1 MVPLD
6 PHDELRQARLR
17 RGWLRPELV
26 DKLQQWEDEHGSGK
40 PLPVDRNYIYRWETG
55 KRGVSE
61 FYAIR
66 LEAVLG
72 ISRDRLIDRRSR
84 HRNEIVRKTPS
95 AVSPGTV
102 SRAGDA
108 PADVVPSTP
117 DAAEDLRRDLASDE
131 GVNRRDL
138 LGRAVALS
146 GALALLPL
154 ESVDRLLVEIA
165 GECPE
170 VVVVRDALMRYA
182 SASASADPA
191 AESVAAVDIRTLE
204 VQVRAVW
211 RARQASQYRRL
222 CLSLPSVL
230 GNAQVAARWSS
241 GDDRRRGNAL
251 LAESYQCVTGAM
263 AKIGQ
268 TDLAWIAADRGIAAA
283 ERSEDS
289 LVVAASARM
298 LAHAFLGMGRYEKAL
313 EVTTAALLGLEPG
326 LGTATPPH
334 LSVYG
339 ALCNTSAIA
348 AAKRGDRVRANQFL
362 AEAASMAKRLGR
374 DRNDFWTV
382 FGPTN
387 VEIHRVSVS
396 VDLGD
401 GGHAVEQARTVHL
414 RGLPCIERRTHHLL
428 DVAHGNAQWGKDHE
442 AIDSLLE
449 AERLAPQE
457 VHYQPAVQRLV
468 LNLLHRDR
476 GANKAMLRGLASRS
490 ALLT

>member
-6 PHDELRQARLR
+6 SHDELRQARLR

-26 DKLQQWEDEHGSGK
+26 DRLQRWEDEHGTGK
-40 PLPVDRNYIYRWETG
+40 PLPVDRNYVYRWETG
-55 KRGVSE
+55 RRGVSE

-72 ISRDRLIDRRSR
+72 IPRERLIDRRSR
-84 HRNEIVRKTPS
+84 RRNEIVSKTPS
-95 AVSPGTV
+95 AVFPATV
-102 SRAGDA
+102 SGAGDA
-108 PADVVPSTP
+108 PADVVPSAP
-117 DAAEDLRRDLASDE
+117 DAAEDLRRDLAPDE
-131 GVNRRDL
+131 AMNRRDL

-170 VVVVRDALMRYA
+170 VVVVRDALMRYPSV
-182 SASASADPA
+182 SATADPA
-191 AESVAAVDIRTLE
+191 AESVAAVDIPTLE
-204 VQVRAVW
+204 RQVRRVW

-222 CLSLPSVL
+222 CLSLPGVL

-289 LVVAASARM
+289 LVAAASARM

-313 EVTTAALLGLEPG
+313 EVTTAALLDLEPG

-401 GGHAVEQARTVHL
+401 GGRAVEQAQRIHL
-414 RGLPCIERRTHHLL
+414 RGLPSIERRTHHLL
-428 DVAHGNAQWGKDHE
+428 DVAHGNAQWGKDRG
-442 AIDSLLE
+442 AVDALLE

-490 ALLT
+490 GLLT